1 MDIRDM
7 AESYKREMMKLY
19 SKSTAKPVQE
29 ADMPAEPIAQEDTAT
44 DTELIIQEET
54 QMPEEE
60 TSAPVVDTEENY
72 TSEENIMPLE
82 APSLPLEAEDFPD
95 EQAEPVPLYDESEIG
110 DSYGYIKINT
120 RTGDGSSPVAEAEIS
135 VTALVN
141 GRRYLVVTA
150 KTDES
155 GSAGAFR
162 VPVPDKSYSLKP
174 ESAVRPYAL
183 YDISVTADGFFN
195 TRSVDVPVFSG
206 ITSVQN
212 FSMIPVPLYMKP
224 EDEIVVYYN
233 QEPTL

>member
-19 SKSTAKPVQE
+19 SKSTVKPVQE
-29 ADMPAEPIAQEDTAT
+29 NNISAEPAVI
-44 DTELIIQEET
+44 TEELLTPTEPIRQEET
-54 QMPEEE
+54 YMPEEE
-60 TSAPVVDTEENY
+60 TETPVDTDEEY
-72 TSEENIMPLE
+72 TSEDSMMPPE
-82 APSLPLEAEDFPD
+82 TPSLPPEAEAFLD
-95 EQAEPVPLYDESEIG
+95 EEAEPIPLYDESEIG

-120 RTGDGSSPVAEAEIS
+120 RTGDGSSPVAGAEIS

-141 GRRYLVVTA
+141 GRRYLVASA

-155 GSAGAFR
+155 GATEVFR

-174 ESAVRPYAL
+174 DSAVRPYAL

-224 EDEIVVYYN
+224 QDEVVVYYN

>member
-29 ADMPAEPIAQEDTAT
+29 ADASAEPALNSEEKAP
-44 DTELIIQEET
+44 DTEPIVQQET
-54 QMPEEE
+54 QVPEENL
-60 TSAPVVDTEENY
+60 SAPVDTKENY
-72 TSEENIMPLE
+72 TSEENIMPTE
-82 APSLPLEAEDFPD
+82 TPSLLPEAEAFLN
-95 EQAEPVPLYDESEIG
+95 ESSEPIPLYDESEIG
-110 DSYGYIKINT
+110 DSYGYIKVNT
-120 RTGDGSSPVAEAEIS
+120 RTGDGSSPVAGAKIS

-155 GSAGAFR
+155 GATQAFR

-174 ESAVRPYAL
+174 DPAVRPYAL

-224 EDEIVVYYN
+224 QDEIVVYYN